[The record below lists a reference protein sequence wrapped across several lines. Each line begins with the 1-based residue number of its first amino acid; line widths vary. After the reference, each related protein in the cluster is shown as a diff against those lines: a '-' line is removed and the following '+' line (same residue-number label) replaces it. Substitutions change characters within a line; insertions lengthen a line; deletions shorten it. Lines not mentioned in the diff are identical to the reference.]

1 MEFSQYYIDT
11 LYIHQVSQNTVARV
25 KRLGQR
31 LEEESRH
38 QIKQGQSIHWI
49 ISGFLCIQYTEV
61 SELYMTC

>member
-1 MEFSQYYIDT
+1 MKFSQYYIDT

-38 QIKQGQSIHWI
+38 QIKQGQSIYWI
-49 ISGFLCIQYTEV
+49 ISGFLYI
-61 SELYMTC
+61 